1 MAGAG
6 KTSFTRRLAGKV
18 INGSRPYLINLDPAC
33 REVPYPAN
41 IGMKIITNSFAVN
54 ILCLYTL
61 YHS

>member
-18 INGSRPYLINLDPAC
+18 INGSRPYLVNLDPAC

-41 IGMKIITNSFAVN
+41 IGKQFYINSN
-54 ILCLYTL
+54 C
-61 YHS
+61 